1 MSQRP
6 ALRPW
11 ASQHILLILPLGR
24 SHTRDQGSHSPAFPP
39 NSPSLPPPSWA
50 NSGHPPGPP
59 GGWVSPW
66 QSSRLKGG
74 RPAQLNSQRT
84 AGPPQTCGPR
94 LPDSTGGSSDL
105 PTPAPALPSQPWGW
119 LGLGRGPGTCPL
131 DRQQCP
137 PRTEGSCLL
146 GMSPGD
152 REKAPVPR
160 RSVSWVS
167 KISLRRNSMIAMGP
181 HHVTLTLTCH
191 VSMETV
197 SMETRGQPA
206 TGGGELG
213 ALSGPRALFRTGLST
228 WWRSHRAACGLG
240 KERGE
245 AHTAGQSG
253 GPTCQGTRGDAS
265 PRSQRRPPRRTA
277 FHLEQTEVLP
287 SSGEH

>member
-213 ALSGPRALFRTGLST
+213 ALSGPAGVVPHRPLHVVEVTPGCLWAREGA
-228 WWRSHRAACGLG
+228 WRGSHRRT
-240 KERGE
+240 KRGTHLPGDE
-245 AHTAGQSG
+245 G
-253 GPTCQGTRGDAS
+253 GRFTQKPEETS
-265 PRSQRRPPRRTA
+265 
-277 FHLEQTEVLP
+277 
-287 SSGEH
+287 